1 MNKIIITLSLFATL
15 LSACNMIPNKK
26 DVTIKSYQYTIKDN
40 HVNMVVD
47 CDTNSDGVADI
58 VSIPVAIS
66 DDALRVSLGFKDSL
80 NVTGIL
86 VEYGDHSAIER
97 VYVK

>member
-1 MNKIIITLSLFATL
+1 MKKIVTILSLFVA
-15 LSACNMIPNKK
+15 LSACNFTPDQKN
-26 DVTIKSYQYTIKDN
+26 VTIKTYEYSIKDN
-40 HVNMVVD
+40 HVNMTVD
-47 CDTNSDGVADI
+47 CDTNSDGTAD
-58 VSIPVAIS
+58 VLSIPVTIS